1 MSEETSYEKLTRFA
15 DKTAAK
21 YEERG
26 YKVKVY
32 KLPVSKQVRLTIK
45 VDGE

>member
-32 KLPVSKQVRLTIK
+32 KLPRIKAGK
-45 VDGE
+45 VDHQSRW